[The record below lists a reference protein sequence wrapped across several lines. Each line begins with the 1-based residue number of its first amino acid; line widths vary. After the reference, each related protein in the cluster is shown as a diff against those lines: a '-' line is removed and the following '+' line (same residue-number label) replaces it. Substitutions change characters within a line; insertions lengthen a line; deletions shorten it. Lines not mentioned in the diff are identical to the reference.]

1 MFLFHHFLQFIF
13 SLSISTTM
21 DFSHPSVFLL
31 SFFLFLFPCLIS
43 SQICQKNCGK
53 ETLKYPFGSG
63 PGCGDPRFQP
73 HVTCS
78 QQKLTFTTHTGSYP
92 VTSIDYANE
101 VIYISDPTMSTCSCT
116 VPSKGF
122 GLNWDAPFTFA
133 DRTIFALVDCATNS
147 SSICQNGY
155 DDGSNSKLL
164 CDQGTPICSLLYS
177 CRPISTINLPIS
189 TCCVYTPVN
198 LGPSFEMD
206 LQKLQCPSYTGFYNF
221 NDQQSDPE
229 KWNYGIA
236 LKYKFS
242 VTNDYPGSCD
252 ACERSHGV
260 CGYNAAF
267 NSFICNC
274 PNGIN
279 TTTDCYFISSFNSG
293 FRNGVAWLIYPAV
306 WSYFWFFL

>member
-1 MFLFHHFLQFIF
+1 MELSYTSLPI
-13 SLSISTTM
+13 LSI
-21 DFSHPSVFLL
+21 
-31 SFFLFLFPCLIS
+31 FLFLLPSLIS
-43 SQICQKNCGK
+43 SQICQRNCGT

-73 HVTCS
+73 HVSCS
-78 QQKLTFTTHTGSYP
+78 QQKLTFTTHTGSYL
-92 VTSIDYANE
+92 VTSIDYSNQ
-101 VIYISDPTMSTCSCT
+101 VIHISDPTMSTCSCT

-122 GLNWDAPFTFA
+122 GLDWDAPFTF
-133 DRTIFALVDCATNS
+133 DDSTIFALVDCSMNS
-147 SSICQNGY
+147 SSICKSDGY
-155 DDGSNSKLL
+155 VDDGSNSKLL
-164 CDQGTPICSLLYS
+164 CDQSTPICSLLYS
-177 CRPISTINLPIS
+177 CKPISTINLPIS

-198 LGPSFEMD
+198 LGPSFDMD

-242 VTNDYPGSCD
+242 VTDDYPSSCA
-252 ACERSHGV
+252 ACERSYGV
-260 CGYNAAF
+260 CGYNGAY

-279 TTTDCYFISSFNSG
+279 TTTDCLFTSSYNIG
-293 FRNGVAWLIYPAV
+293 FRNGVAWLIYPMA
-306 WSYFWFFL
+306 WLLISLFL